1 MAVFQSRYR
10 ELSFYVN
17 DRLYSF
23 NDGLFASEET
33 EVIAVVEKLTD
44 AQRIDEP
51 ETVEETKPEEVTEPV
66 AETKPASKRKASAK

>member
-1 MAVFQSRYR
+1 MAIFQSRYR

-23 NDGLFASEET
+23 NDGQFASDET
-33 EVIAVVEKLTD
+33 EVISVVEKLTD

-51 ETVEETKPEEVTEPV
+51 KPEVVTEVTEVV
-66 AETKPASKRKASAK
+66 AKPATPRKTTGKASAK